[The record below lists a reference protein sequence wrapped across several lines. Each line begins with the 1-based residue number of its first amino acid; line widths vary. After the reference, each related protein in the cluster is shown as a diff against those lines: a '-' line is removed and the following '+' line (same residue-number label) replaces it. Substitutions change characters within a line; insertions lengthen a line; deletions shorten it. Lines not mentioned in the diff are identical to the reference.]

1 MIDGIERERRRPEMK
16 PRRLNR
22 DARRWRMPRV
32 NTASVALSSPQS
44 GDDLKKVD
52 GPPSIVLLLLYIL
65 LLALLTYSFDIYEEL
80 QKT

>member
-1 MIDGIERERRRPEMK
+1 
-16 PRRLNR
+16 
-22 DARRWRMPRV
+22 MPRV
-32 NTASVALSSPQS
+32 NTAIVALSTPQS